1 VKLEQRELITSV
13 YGSARILLAHL
24 DFLWK
29 RPQTALKILSDV
41 LAQCQRDNTPGIILQ
56 EGPIVTPLLQLA
68 MTRNVQADYV
78 QRLLELLGEP
88 IAPAATPARST
99 KDPLTQ
105 RELEVLCLIAAGA
118 SNRAIAEKLV
128 ISLPTVKSH
137 IAHIMNKLDASSRT
151 AVVARARA
159 LTIIE

>member
-1 VKLEQRELITSV
+1 MFRPITCNACWSC
-13 YGSARILLAHL
+13 SAR
-24 DFLWK
+24 
-29 RPQTALKILSDV
+29 
-41 LAQCQRDNTPGIILQ
+41 
-56 EGPIVTPLLQLA
+56 
-68 MTRNVQADYV
+68 
-78 QRLLELLGEP
+78 P
-88 IAPAATPARST
+88 IAPATAPTRPA
-99 KDPLTQ
+99 KDLLTQ